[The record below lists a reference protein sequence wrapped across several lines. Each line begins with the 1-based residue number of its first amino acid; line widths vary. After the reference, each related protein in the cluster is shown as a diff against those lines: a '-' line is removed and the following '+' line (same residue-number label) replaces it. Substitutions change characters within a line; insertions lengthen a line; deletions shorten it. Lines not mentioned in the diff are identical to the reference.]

1 MNPLLPAAIGLVA
14 LLYSAVGHAGATGYI
29 AVMTLAGL
37 PPATVRPTALV
48 LNVLVASIATVQ
60 FARAGHFPRR
70 LFWPLAA
77 ASVPCAL
84 VGGAITLPTAAFEG
98 ALGLVLLLSAVRIV
112 AAPRRIGT
120 EGAATAGATAG
131 TAARPVRP
139 TALSVPA
146 LAALGA
152 AIGLVAGLTGV
163 GGGVFL
169 TPALLVLAVAPVR
182 QIAAVTAPF
191 ILVNSLA
198 GLAGG
203 VLAGRPVTAVSL
215 PVVAAAV
222 IGGVAGSSAGA
233 FRLPVRS
240 LELVM
245 VAVLAFASW
254 KLLGRPLGL

>member
-1 MNPLLPAAIGLVA
+1 MHPFLPAAIGAVA
-14 LLYSAVGHAGATGYI
+14 LLYSSVGHAGATGYI

-37 PPATVRPTALV
+37 APATVRPTALV

-77 ASVPCAL
+77 ASVPCAIL
-84 VGGAITLPTAAFEG
+84 GGALTLPAAAFEG

-112 AAPRRIGT
+112 VAPRRIGAD
-120 EGAATAGATAG
+120 AAVAEG
-131 TAARPVRP
+131 TAARPAP
-139 TALSVPA
+139 PAALSVPA

-152 AIGLVAGLTGV
+152 ATGLLAGLTGV

-169 TPALLVLAVAPVR
+169 TPALLALAAAPVR

-203 VLAGRPVTAVSL
+203 MLAGRPVTAVSL

-240 LELVM
+240 LELAM
-245 VAVLAFASW
+245 AAVLGLASW